1 MPSFAASIAR
11 AVLPLLPMLVLAA
24 ACQPTP
30 PSSPAGVPPGG
41 GAVADLPL
49 PGGATQRVLYLDPD
63 GPPAAT
69 LVLLPGG
76 GGVLRI
82 ADDGRI
88 ERDGNFLIRTRD
100 LWRRQGFAIV
110 IPDVPSDRN
119 DLLGFRL
126 TDAYGETLRRIVA
139 SARERH
145 PAAPVWLV
153 GTSQGTNAAVNAGS
167 RLAAGGEIAG
177 LVLTSSVTRQGNNR
191 LGRTDTVFGARLD
204 RVTVPVL
211 IVAHR
216 DDHCVITPPNDA
228 ARLRGALTGS
238 PRTELMIV
246 DGGLPP
252 RSDPCEAFSE
262 HGFYGIEPAVVGR
275 IAAWIRG
282 NGATAP

>member
-1 MPSFAASIAR
+1 
-11 AVLPLLPMLVLAA
+11 
-24 ACQPTP
+24 
-30 PSSPAGVPPGG
+30 
-41 GAVADLPL
+41 
-49 PGGATQRVLYLDPD
+49 VLYLDPD

-82 ADDGRI
+82 ADDGHI
-88 ERDGNFLIRTRD
+88 GRDGNFLIRTRD
-100 LWRRQGFAIV
+100 LWQRQGFAV
-110 IPDVPSDRN
+110 AIPDVPSDRN

-139 SARERH
+139 SARARH

-153 GTSQGTNAAVNAGS
+153 GTSQGANAAVNAGS

-177 LVLTSSVTRQGNNR
+177 LVLTSSVTRQRNR
-191 LGRTDTVFGARLD
+191 PGWTDTVFGARLD
-204 RVTVPVL
+204 KVTVPVL

-216 DDHCVITPPNDA
+216 DDGCVITPPDDA

-275 IAAWIRG
+275 IADWIRSIG
-282 NGATAP
+282 GAKAP